1 MHRTTFQNELSM
13 YCRSIGRMYDF
24 VVQQNSTYRI
34 DVNIYEVAVSSSY
47 FCLFLGI
54 LFLVTVSSIKRTKFH
69 SHVLVCRFSVL
80 ASFFSLLIEPCWK
93 LGNFFFITVSFAFT
107 LSLSFSLWLFFFLH
121 FITIQLKN
129 GVLVTKHTHS
139 STRKKVGKQFI

>member
-1 MHRTTFQNELSM
+1 MKRKLAEKNMHRTTFQNELSM

-24 VVQQNSTYRI
+24 VVQQNSTYPI

-54 LFLVTVSSIKRTKFH
+54 FLVTISSIKRTKFH

-80 ASFFSLLIEPCWK
+80 ASFFSLLIEPC
-93 LGNFFFITVSFAFT
+93 
-107 LSLSFSLWLFFFLH
+107 
-121 FITIQLKN
+121 
-129 GVLVTKHTHS
+129 
-139 STRKKVGKQFI
+139 